1 MSRLVSK
8 HRAHRRAALPVV
20 LDDTLPARAILP
32 SGKTSHEGEGDP
44 SLSTR
49 SAPQL
54 HGEMNTPDP
63 GMNGGE
69 TRQNT

>member
-1 MSRLVSK
+1 
-8 HRAHRRAALPVV
+8 VV

-44 SLSTR
+44 SVSTR

-69 TRQNT
+69 TRQNI